1 MALSLFTTKKR
12 IVNIVINDHSIRYI
26 ELKSPNE
33 AKPLRYRERF
43 IPQGLINNGKIIDYE
58 TLVTILEQC
67 VAEWKI
73 KNRQIRFLVP
83 ESLVIIR
90 KIEIPIDVNDD
101 EIKGYLYLELGSSIH
116 LPFDDPVFD
125 AVVLSQNT
133 EKKEIL
139 LFAAQEEIVQEY
151 VELFQDVKLKPIEA
165 EVSPLSLYRL
175 YYKLNQP
182 NTEEDI
188 LVVQF
193 NLDDVNICIFEKT
206 IPFFMHHL
214 QIEFNQ
220 EKWEMRSY
228 RKGTYQLFFHGDVGD
243 LSFELDDVYK
253 EINRLMD
260 FYRYSLHQ
268 GKKQLA
274 RILLSGDHPLLSQ
287 IKHEMERRFEL
298 PIETIKYEAE
308 EELPH
313 AFYLVLGLGLKGV
326 Q

>member
-1 MALSLFTTKKR
+1 
-12 IVNIVINDHSIRYI
+12 
-26 ELKSPNE
+26 
-33 AKPLRYRERF
+33 
-43 IPQGLINNGKIIDYE
+43 
-58 TLVTILEQC
+58 
-67 VAEWKI
+67 
-73 KNRQIRFLVP
+73 
-83 ESLVIIR
+83 
-90 KIEIPIDVNDD
+90 
-101 EIKGYLYLELGSSIH
+101 
-116 LPFDDPVFD
+116 
-125 AVVLSQNT
+125 
-133 EKKEIL
+133 
-139 LFAAQEEIVQEY
+139 
-151 VELFQDVKLKPIEA
+151 
-165 EVSPLSLYRL
+165 SPLSLYRL

-220 EKWEMRSY
+220 EKWEMRLN

-274 RILLSGDHPLLSQ
+274 RILLS
-287 IKHEMERRFEL
+287 
-298 PIETIKYEAE
+298 
-308 EELPH
+308 
-313 AFYLVLGLGLKGV
+313 
-326 Q
+326 